1 MSLFRGLSLVVL
13 LTLGSTSTAW
23 APELAGQ
30 LRDAATGRPIAAAH
44 VTSNGYVV
52 RTDGQ
57 GMFRLAGGDTVRL
70 RAPGY
75 LRKDVAIRELPPVIE
90 LEPFSPK
97 ALYLSVFGI
106 GTSALREPALRLIER
121 TELNAVVID
130 VKGDRGLVSYRSA
143 VSVAA
148 EVGAQ
153 DIITIKDVKA
163 LLADLKDQRVYTI
176 ARIVVFKD
184 NPLAQGRPTLAVK
197 TSDGRLWRDREDLA
211 WTDPFRR
218 EVWDYNI
225 ALAVEA
231 ARHGFDEIQ
240 FDYARFPDAAGLVY
254 AEPAS
259 EETRVRAIQ
268 GFLAEARR
276 RLVPY
281 NVFLA
286 ADIFGYVCWNPGDT
300 GIGQTLE
307 TLAPHLDYLSPMLY
321 PSAYQVGIPGYR
333 NPVAYPYEVVSL
345 TLARARERTGLP
357 PVRFRPW
364 LQAFQDYAFDRRPFR
379 AAEIRAQ
386 ISAAETFGS
395 NGWMLWNP
403 QNVYSP
409 DGLKAD

>member
-1 MSLFRGLSLVVL
+1 MTALVVL
-13 LTLGSTSTAW
+13 LALLL
-23 APELAGQ
+23 APPAQAEDLVGKVV
-30 LRDAATGRPIAAAH
+30 DAATDRPIAGAH
-44 VTSNGYVV
+44 VTSDGEVAY
-52 RTDGQ
+52 TDGQ
-57 GMFRLAGGDTVRL
+57 GVFRSKAGETVGL

-75 LRKDVAIRELPPVIE
+75 RRKEVKARELTAVVK

-97 ALYLSVFGI
+97 ALYLSAFGI
-106 GTSALREPALRLIER
+106 GTSALREPALRLIDE

-130 VKGDRGLVSYRSA
+130 VKGDRGTVSYRSA
-143 VSVAA
+143 VSLAA
-148 EVGAQ
+148 QVGAQ
-153 DIITIKDVKA
+153 DIITIKDVTA
-163 LLADLKDQRVYTI
+163 LLARLKQKGVYTI

-184 NPLAQGRPTLAVK
+184 NPLAQGRPDLAVK
-197 TSDGRLWRDREDLA
+197 NPAGRLWRDREDLA
-211 WTDPFRR
+211 WTDPFKR

-240 FDYARFPDAAGLVY
+240 FDYLRFPDAPGLAY
-254 AEPAS
+254 SQAS
-259 EETRVRAIQ
+259 TEASRVRAIES
-268 GFLAEARR
+268 FLAEARR

-286 ADIFGYVCWNPGDT
+286 ADVFGYVCWNPGDT

-307 TLAPHLDYLSPMLY
+307 TLVAHLDYVSPMLY
-321 PSAYQVGIPGYR
+321 PSGYQFGIPGYR
-333 NPVAYPYEVVSL
+333 DPVAHPYEIVFS

-364 LQAFQDYAFDRRPFR
+364 LQAFRDYAFDRRRFG

-386 ISAAETFGS
+386 ISAAERFGAG
-395 NGWMLWNP
+395 GWMLWNP

-409 DGLKAD
+409 DGLKEE